1 MINVSADDILSPR
14 KRAVADAIAFL
25 VTPEPSG
32 VHILQRARDKE
43 LLAKIDDATAMI
55 ARHADSGSL
64 YLSPERFTMTGGFLP
79 NRSIMHL
86 LRLSRRLSNIRSE
99 MVAAG
104 VYTLLTKGLS
114 QRSVDNYSTRMD
126 RVVASLLA
134 ASDISSFG
142 ALDPTDVLA
151 WLNFHYDRDRNTLA
165 NKALWGSG
173 ADFTAKCIRTLAG
186 VVGDKFEHFEI
197 RQLTL
202 IRRTDQPGY
211 KHRSTMSAPP
221 EPFIQWVEI
230 WKTWRETVSP
240 TNDGGWQGLKL
251 LTGYLTAL
259 VARHFDV
266 SKPDEFLTSARPFSL
281 LEYLIQ
287 CAEGGQ
293 AIRSLIN
300 GASLLAKFS
309 EFLVDH
315 LSLNSRII
323 AYHPLF
329 TRSDERHIKGLQDDS
344 VRLAP
349 LGKVA
354 ANPMPPRL
362 GNVYRQMLLDGPNGW
377 PATHHLCQHPDGS
390 YNPTMPT
397 LFILADEIAAR
408 VGQVVR
414 LDSGEGDLETFDAYK
429 MEWVEN
435 TGPCAGY
442 WKRETPREPNK
453 GYARRSDDAQIVGI
467 FLNTNKT
474 SAPHLVPWENVF
486 AHTLLY
492 ELFLYQREHSPISA
506 PVTPAQYLIAVERAD
521 SKKITTYPTIFPL
534 FRMPPVKRKTTST
547 PVNMTMRNR
556 FWRDSNEALQEIW
569 NATHDLDEQ
578 IDIVRYNEFGQVAK
592 TTYTAHGLRSSGITR
607 LQEGGADI
615 AIVSELV
622 AGHANWWMT
631 AKYWKPGSRSISERL
646 DAASRE
652 STDPTAQQ
660 ALIDLKKGG
669 ADAASR
675 LLVPSCQTALFH
687 ALPENGGDFLQ
698 WLHRDHG
705 ICTTDGQGCKNGGS
719 LLRSGKR
726 KNDTDQSLYQYV
738 RGGDG
743 NCFLCR
749 FHLTGPKW
757 ADGVEAYGNLCLE
770 RIAQKSRQINQMQ
783 AQLDDV
789 EAELKLVEPNT
800 KGRLALRQKASRLE
814 AAISDLVNQQAI
826 LSDTVVAVKQKLEEI
841 LEVERAQ
848 TTQGLDPKSA
858 LIANKDND
866 VVGWVKTSRFEHFAM
881 LAAYGQL
888 YVSMYD
894 REVDETVKKVIDEVV
909 FRSGYEP
916 ISLRRCSPERRKE
929 MYDRG
934 LELIL
939 RCADNFDMNRLD
951 NEAVSLDDLGIPST
965 ETATIFG
972 SKVDLHPI
980 SFSEHR

>member
-1 MINVSADDILSPR
+1 MINVTSNDIVLAADRD
-14 KRAVADAIAFL
+14 VVEAIEFL

-32 VHILQRARDKE
+32 VHILQQTRNAA
-43 LLAKIDDATAMI
+43 LLAKIDHATATI
-55 ARHADSGSL
+55 ARHIDCGNL
-64 YLSPERFTMTGGFLP
+64 YLSPERFTTRRGFFP
-79 NRSIMHL
+79 NRSIKTLMTSSK
-86 LRLSRRLSNIRSE
+86 RFSNVRSE

-104 VYTLLTKGLS
+104 IYALLTKGLIQS
-114 QRSVDNYSTRMD
+114 NVDTYSTRMD
-126 RVVASLLA
+126 RVVASLLT
-134 ASDISSFG
+134 ASDISS
-142 ALDPTDVLA
+142 LESVDPTDFLT
-151 WLNFHYDRDRNTLA
+151 WLDFHYDRDRSTFA
-165 NKALWGSG
+165 NEEFWGSG
-173 ADFTAKCIRTLAG
+173 ANLTAKCIRTLAG
-186 VVGDKFEHFEI
+186 ALGDKFEHFEI

-202 IRRTDQPGY
+202 IRRTQQPGY

-221 EPFIQWVEI
+221 EPFMAWVEI
-230 WKTWRETVSP
+230 WKVWRETVPP
-240 TNDGGWQGLKL
+240 TNNGGWQGLKL
-251 LTGYLTAL
+251 LTGYLTELMTRDVL
-259 VARHFDV
+259 V
-266 SKPDEFLTSARPFSL
+266 SNPDELLTYARPFSL

-287 CAEGGQ
+287 CADAGQ
-293 AIRSLIN
+293 SIRSMVN

-315 LSLNSRII
+315 LSLNTRTV

-329 TRSDERHIKGLQDDS
+329 TRSDERYIKGLQDDS
-344 VRLAP
+344 TKLAP

-362 GNVYRQMLLDGPNGW
+362 GTVYRQMLLDGPNGW
-377 PATHHLCQHPDGS
+377 PATHEYCQHPDGS

-397 LFILADEIAAR
+397 LFILADELAAR
-408 VGQVVR
+408 VGQIVR
-414 LDSGEGDLETFDAYK
+414 LDSGEGDLETFDAHR
-429 MEWVEN
+429 MVWIEN

-442 WKRETPREPNK
+442 WQRETPREPNK

-474 SAPHLVPWENVF
+474 SAPHLVPWENIF

-492 ELFLYQREHSPISA
+492 DLFLYQKEHSPINV
-506 PVTPAQYLIAVERAD
+506 PVTPSEYLVAADRAD
-521 SKKITTYPTIFPL
+521 PKKIITYPTIFPL
-534 FRMPPVKRKTTST
+534 FRMPPVKRKTAST
-547 PVNMTMRNR
+547 PVTMTMRNR

-578 IDIVRYNEFGQVAK
+578 IDIVSYNEFGQVEK
-592 TTYTAHGLRSSGITR
+592 TIYSAHGLRSSGITR
-607 LQEGGADI
+607 LKEGGADI
-615 AIVSELV
+615 AVVSELV

-631 AKYWKPGSRSISERL
+631 RKYWKPGSRSISERL
-646 DAASRE
+646 DAASKE
-652 STDPTAQQ
+652 GADPATQQ
-660 ALIDLKKGG
+660 ALIDLKNGG

-705 ICTTDGQGCKNGGS
+705 ICTTDGQGCKNGGA

-726 KNDTDQSLYQYV
+726 KHDSDQSIYQYV

-770 RIAQKSRQINQMQ
+770 RIAQKSRQINEMQ
-783 AQLDDV
+783 GKLDLV
-789 EAELKLVEPNT
+789 EADLKLVEPNT
-800 KGRLALRQKASRLE
+800 KGRLTLRQKAARLE
-814 AAISDLVNQQAI
+814 AAISDLVNQQTI
-826 LSDTVVAVKQKLEEI
+826 LSDTAVAVKQKLEEI

-848 TTQGLDPKSA
+848 MKQGLDPKSA

-866 VVGWVKTSRFEHFAM
+866 VVGWIKMSRFEHAAM
-881 LAAYGQL
+881 LAAYGQI

-894 REVDETVKKVIDEVV
+894 REVDETVKKVVDEVI

-929 MYDRG
+929 MYQRG
-934 LELIL
+934 MELIL

-951 NEAVSLDDLGIPST
+951 NEAVSLDDLGVSAD
-965 ETATIFG
+965 ETKAIFG
-972 SKVDLHPI
+972 SKLDPNPLSLP
-980 SFSEHR
+980 ERA